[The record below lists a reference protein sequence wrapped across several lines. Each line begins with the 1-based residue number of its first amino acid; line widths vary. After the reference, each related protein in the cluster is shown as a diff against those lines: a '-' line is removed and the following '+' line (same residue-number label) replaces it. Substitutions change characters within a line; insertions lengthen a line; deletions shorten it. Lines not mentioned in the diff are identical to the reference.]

1 MVRRTVRYEVKI
13 PYALHHLPQLRAWLK
28 LQAAHWRVA
37 YPPRQVNNIYFDTE
51 AGDALRDNLRGVGV
65 RRKLRLRW
73 YGPDLFRV
81 TAPRLELKAREGDVG
96 WKAVHPLR
104 RVTLDLRRLAW
115 AEIVR
120 TIREADPGADLW
132 LSYAPRPTLI
142 NSYRRAYYVT
152 VSGTV
157 RLTVDE
163 ALRAYDQRWTSR
175 PNLRHPA
182 PLAPIGVVEFK
193 AAPRDYPHLL
203 LVVTAFPL
211 RPARHSKYVRGLL
224 ALADLG
230 GWP

>member
-13 PYALHHLPQLRAWLK
+13 PYALHYLPQLHAWLK

-51 AGDALRDNLRGVGV
+51 ACDTLRDNLRGVGV

-73 YGPDLFRV
+73 YGPDLFCI
-81 TAPRLELKAREGDVG
+81 TASRLELKAREGDVG
-96 WKAVHPLR
+96 WKVVHPLYE
-104 RVTLDLRRLAW
+104 VTLELRRLAW
-115 AEIVR
+115 AEIIRAVR
-120 TIREADPGADLW
+120 RADSVADLW

-152 VSGTV
+152 VDSTV

-175 PNLRHPA
+175 PNLRHPV

-203 LVVTAFPL
+203 RVVNAFPL
-211 RPARHSKYVRGLL
+211 RPSRHSKYVRGLL

-230 GWP
+230 G